1 MSFLETKKLYR
12 IEITERC
19 YYSPIYGT
27 GTAMPSFESIEKN
40 GNFGSIPKGITG
52 WIVEKLGKKYFRP
65 DENQEGIELFTP
77 ANQPIVLIPY
87 NKIDGNY
94 KKI

>member
-1 MSFLETKKLYR
+1 MSFLGTKKLYR
-12 IEITERC
+12 IEIIERC

-27 GTAMPSFESIEKN
+27 GTAMPSFESVKKN

-65 DENQEGIELFTP
+65 DENQEGI
-77 ANQPIVLIPY
+77 
-87 NKIDGNY
+87 
-94 KKI
+94 